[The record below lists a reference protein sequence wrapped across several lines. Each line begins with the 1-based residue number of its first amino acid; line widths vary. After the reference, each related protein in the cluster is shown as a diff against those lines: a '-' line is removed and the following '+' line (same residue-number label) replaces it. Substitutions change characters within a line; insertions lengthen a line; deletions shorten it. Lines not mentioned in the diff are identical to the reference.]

1 MNERIKELAEQAR
14 YDSRNEKHYLERVHN
29 REITLDEYQEIYDKK
44 FAELIVK
51 ECMSMSDE
59 LKAQY
64 LSHRKGTM
72 DFDEKN
78 IYAEGEAACDTL
90 KYKMK
95 KHFGVEE

>member
-1 MNERIKELAEQAR
+1 MNERIEKLLEQCQIETYGVNGELLEIGFDAE
-14 YDSRNEKHYLERVHN
+14 
-29 REITLDEYQEIYDKK
+29 K
-44 FAELIVK
+44 FAELIVGK
-51 ECMSMSDE
+51 CMSMSDE

-64 LSHRKGTM
+64 LTSRKSTM

-78 IYAEGEAACDTL
+78 IYAEGEAACDVL